1 MSIYKTQLDTLKDS
15 FSSALENFH
24 NTFIIH
30 HTHPDSVEYSQIY
43 SQEKGQISGIHG
55 SLFTLQNSIPQS
67 TDSLNRQISI
77 LDERVKIEKDRNEIL
92 HKRVRDKKG
101 AALGSIE
108 MIIESQE
115 SYDYQHLKNVTLFVG
130 DIILLYFIYSI
141 AFTKEK

>member
-15 FSSALENFH
+15 FSSALENFY

-30 HTHPDSVEYSQIY
+30 HTNPDSVEYSQIY
-43 SQEKGQISGIHG
+43 SQEKGQLSAIHG
-55 SLFTLQNSIPQS
+55 SLFTLQNSIQQS
-67 TDSLNRQISI
+67 TDSLNKQISL
-77 LDERVKIEKDRNEIL
+77 LDERVKIEKDKNENL

-141 AFTKEK
+141 AFAKKN